1 MTEVLRI
8 MVVSSDPSAPVK
20 VREFEGS
27 DRRSAMESCVTAQ
40 VEAIR
45 DHAACVTQWVGPW
58 FDATWGAVTL
68 GDEVLG
74 GDGRAWV
81 VARPLGTR
89 HHPHEVVV
97 TALGAPA
104 DRFAFTPAYDQP
116 VRARRTDVGRV
127 VALLGSELGARV
139 LDVTDE
145 DDRGNG
151 R

>member
-1 MTEVLRI
+1 MTEILRAI
-8 MVVSSDPSAPVK
+8 VVPEDPSAPMEI
-20 VREFEGS
+20 REFEGAN
-27 DRRSAMESCVTAQ
+27 RAQ
-40 VEAIR
+40 ARARALGLDSVAGAGILARIE
-45 DHAACVTQWVGPW
+45 QWVGPW
-58 FDATWGAVTL
+58 FDATWGAVTV

-89 HHPHEVVV
+89 RHPHEVVV

-145 DDRGNG
+145 DDRRG
-151 R
+151 